1 VMKICGYIFVDVL
14 IGLLLVSVAFGV
26 VLNCKTNQDQKLLW
40 AFEKELAS
48 RSASSL
54 FMRMKKKMDLPERVN
69 GFYVQQQGTSVVLE
83 GCYGNYT
90 YALEDGSH

>member
-1 VMKICGYIFVDVL
+1 MKIRGYVFVDVL
-14 IGLLLVSVAFGV
+14 VGLLLVSVAFGI
-26 VLNCKTNQDQKLLW
+26 VLNYKTNQDQKLLW

-54 FMRMKKKMDLPERVN
+54 FIRMEKKLDLPEKVN

-83 GCYGNYT
+83 GFYGNYT
-90 YALEDGSH
+90 YVLEDGSH